1 MARMEMINV
10 RIPRDLAEELDE
22 AGAGMPRDRL
32 VRQALREWL
41 QALAVHQAQGPSPLA
56 RKAAIGREVK
66 TSAQAKADVGP
77 IERKTGPIARAVED
91 HKPKLDEV
99 VVEAEKAVVAAQAR
113 PVIEPARRALN
124 SRAAKSGVKPIERG

>member
-66 TSAQAKADVGP
+66 ASAQAKADVKP
-77 IERKTGPIARAVED
+77 IERKD
-91 HKPKLDEV
+91 SKPSLDEV